1 MEAKRSIPAE
11 MTIRP
16 YQASDYSGCI
26 RAFEGNH
33 PEFFADHEKAEFQE
47 LLNGL
52 SESNKEE
59 PVCYYVVEIEN
70 QIAACAG
77 FYFPDNQPAT
87 AGLVWGMVARE
98 FHRKG
103 IGKQL
108 LTFRLNKIQELRPG
122 ASVIL
127 DTTQLS
133 FPFFEKLGFRITQ
146 ITKDFY
152 APGLDR
158 YDMILA
164 PPVVPV

>member
-1 MEAKRSIPAE
+1 

-16 YQASDYSGCI
+16 YQPSDYSGCI
-26 RAFEGNH
+26 RAFEGNY
-33 PEFFADHEKAEFQE
+33 PEFFADHEKAEFQD

-52 SESNKEE
+52 PE
-59 PVCYYVVEIEN
+59 PDNEDTLLYYVVEIEQ

-77 FYFPDNQPAT
+77 FYFPDNQPDT

-103 IGKQL
+103 IGRQL
-108 LTFRLNKIQELRPG
+108 LTFRLNKIQELCPG

-133 FPFFEKLGFRITQ
+133 FPFFEKSGFRITQ
-146 ITKDFY
+146 ITRHFY

-158 YDMILA
+158 YDMILT
-164 PPVVPV
+164 PPVVSI

>member
-1 MEAKRSIPAE
+1 

-33 PEFFADHEKAEFQE
+33 PEFFADHEKAEFQD
-47 LLNGL
+47 LLTGL
-52 SESNKEE
+52 TE
-59 PVCYYVVEIEN
+59 PDDQDPVFYYVVETEG

-77 FYFPDNQPAT
+77 FYFPDNQPGI

-98 FHRKG
+98 FHRNG

-122 ASVIL
+122 SSVIL

-133 FPFFEKLGFRITQ
+133 FPFFEKLGFRITEV
-146 ITKDFY
+146 TKDFY

-158 YDMILA
+158 YDMILT
-164 PPVVPV
+164 PSVVPI

>member
-1 MEAKRSIPAE
+1 

-16 YQASDYSGCI
+16 YQSSDYSGCI

-33 PEFFADHEKAEFQE
+33 PEFFADHEKAEFE
-47 LLNGL
+47 DLLNGL
-52 SESNKEE
+52 SGSDNEDT
-59 PVCYYVVEIEN
+59 PFYYVVEIER

-77 FYFPDNQPAT
+77 FYFPDNQPGT

-108 LTFRLNKIQELRPG
+108 LIFRLNKIQELCPG

-146 ITKDFY
+146 ITRDFY

-158 YDMILA
+158 YDMILI
-164 PPVVPV
+164 P

>member
-1 MEAKRSIPAE
+1 

-26 RAFEGNH
+26 QAFEGNH
-33 PEFFADHEKAEFQE
+33 PEFFADHEKIEFQE
-47 LLNGL
+47 LLDDL
-52 SESNKEE
+52 SQGKDEDSLY
-59 PVCYYVVEIEN
+59 YYVVEIEN

-77 FYFPDNQPAT
+77 FYFPDNESNT
-87 AGLVWGMVARE
+87 AGLVWGMVARQ

-108 LTFRLNKIQELRPG
+108 LTFRLNKIRELRPG

-133 FPFFEKLGFRITQ
+133 FPFFEKLGFRVTQ
-146 ITKDFY
+146 VTPDFY

-158 YDMILA
+158 YDMVLA
-164 PPVVPV
+164 PSVISIK